1 MWAEY
6 INDKPIIT
14 EVRKGFGAEKSGMK
28 AGMQIIAFNDI
39 AIESAIQPFLP
50 LSLKKYDIESKNYV
64 LRLLLAGKHSE
75 NRKITVSIKTNSR
88 IFTLM
93 NPLIC

>member
-28 AGMQIIAFNDI
+28 AGMQIISFNDI
-39 AIESAIQPFLP
+39 AIESAIQPFATVF
-50 LSLKKYDIESKNYV
+50 KKV
-64 LRLLLAGKHSE
+64 
-75 NRKITVSIKTNSR
+75 
-88 IFTLM
+88 
-93 NPLIC
+93 